1 MIMHVLYSLATP
13 HGLIVHHMDVKTVV
27 LNRELEE
34 EIYMDQHDDFVAN
47 GQEEN
52 MWKLLKS
59 LYVLKQSPKK
69 WHEIFYNV
77 MTSVEFVVNEAHKCV
92 YYWFGREEGMIFCL
106 CVDVKV
112 PFVWEQDLDVA

>member
-1 MIMHVLYSLATP
+1 
-13 HGLIVHHMDVKTVV
+13 
-27 LNRELEE
+27 
-34 EIYMDQHDDFVAN
+34 MDQHDDFVAN

-92 YYWFGREEGMIFCL
+92 Y
-106 CVDVKV
+106 
-112 PFVWEQDLDVA
+112 